1 MYCTRWKRALALLLG
16 AVLFCSLGPEGYTL
30 EERPAEGQIIFSE
43 VSALA
48 ENEGLQQTIVD
59 SNGNEAVVGIRKIGT
74 SRNLSRAAAAGETWQ
89 VWYRGAITYAE
100 FYMTVSDNK
109 VTSVYDEKISVTSG
123 SYSNVKLTK
132 TTTYGKLS
140 FKTSAVGGL
149 ISGDCWLKG
158 TVTGENDEI
167 DVTWSM

>member
-1 MYCTRWKRALALLLG
+1 MHYIGWKRALALLLG
-16 AVLFCSLGPEGYTL
+16 AVLFCSLGSEGYTL
-30 EERPAEGQIIFSE
+30 EERSAEGQIIFSE

-48 ENEGLQQTIVD
+48 ENESLQQTIVD

-74 SRNLSRAAAAGETWQ
+74 SRNPARAAAGETWQ
-89 VWYRGAITYAE
+89 VWYKGLNVHAE
-100 FYMTVSDNK
+100 FYMTVSNNK
-109 VTSVYDEKISVTSG
+109 VTSVYDSSINVWSG
-123 SYSNVKLTK
+123 TFSDESLTK

-140 FKTSAVGGL
+140 FKVTGIAGL
-149 ISGDCWLKG
+149 TMSSCWLKG

>member
-1 MYCTRWKRALALLLG
+1 MYRTGWKRTLALLLG
-16 AVLFCSLGPEGYTL
+16 AVLFCSLGPEGYAL

-48 ENEGLQQTIVD
+48 ENENLQQTVVD

-74 SRNLSRAAAAGETWQ
+74 SGDLARAAAAGETWQ
-89 VWYRGAITYAE
+89 VWYRGATTYAE

-109 VTSVYDEKISVTSG
+109 VTSVYNEMISVAGG

-140 FKTSAVGGL
+140 FKASVIGGL